1 MDRYIS
7 SAWMPQYTVWLD
19 AQPDND
25 FNRRMDRL
33 EALDYEGALDKER
46 EDDYLDRSARSYAKC
61 PGLHTDADQKYIP
74 FRDDEDA
81 PLALRDM
88 EEW

>member
-1 MDRYIS
+1 MAAHTGVSMMDYYDKLYETRQQ
-7 SAWMPQYTVWLD
+7 ALEQ
-19 AQPDND
+19 
-25 FNRRMDRL
+25 MD
-33 EALDYEGALDKER
+33 ALDGRER
-46 EDDYLDRSARSYAKC
+46 DDYLDRSARSYAKC

-81 PLALRDM
+81 PMALRDM